1 MQPDDNKNIASSGFT
16 QQSETQRVMSRNTII
31 QTSIDEKEKGASL
44 GSRIG
49 ASIVG
54 PIENNSSIYNNT
66 QYCTGILF
74 LKFGTVVHSQHIVAD
89 LSRSIFYF
97 CLMEVRSRTVQDCNM
112 DAVLSPCT

>member
-66 QYCTGILF
+66 RL
-74 LKFGTVVHSQHIVAD
+74 FGTILVY
-89 LSRSIFYF
+89 YF
-97 CLMEVRSRTVQDCNM
+97 ILKYSTVQFLT
-112 DAVLSPCT
+112 ALP

>member
-1 MQPDDNKNIASSGFT
+1 MPQTHRRRLSSFPAVRAKEGMQPDDNKNIASSGFT

-66 QYCTGILF
+66 RLFGTTILF
-74 LKFGTVVHSQHIVAD
+74 
-89 LSRSIFYF
+89 
-97 CLMEVRSRTVQDCNM
+97 
-112 DAVLSPCT
+112 

>member
-31 QTSIDEKEKGASL
+31 QTSNDEKENGASL

-66 QYCTGILF
+66 RL
-74 LKFGTVVHSQHIVAD
+74 FGTIPVYYFILKYSTVLV
-89 LSRSIFYF
+89 FYF
-97 CLMEVRSRTVQDCNM
+97 
-112 DAVLSPCT
+112 